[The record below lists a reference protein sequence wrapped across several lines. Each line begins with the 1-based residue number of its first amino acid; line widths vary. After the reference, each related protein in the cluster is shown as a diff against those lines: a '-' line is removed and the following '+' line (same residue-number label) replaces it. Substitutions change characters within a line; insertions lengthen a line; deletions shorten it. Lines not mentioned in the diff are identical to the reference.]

1 MDSRSELAGEVHRT
15 GTATA
20 DRVGKGK
27 VGEATVAVDSK
38 TEDAGTRSVRRARR
52 RCPAAVHCDCAGE
65 PVRRPGAVRDR

>member
-20 DRVGKGK
+20 DRVG
-27 VGEATVAVDSK
+27 GEATVAIDSK

-65 PVRRPGAVRDR
+65 PVRRPGAARDR